1 LGEKAVALDPQYA
14 EAYTLLGRTY
24 LREYFWGWNRTPPTL
39 EQALVLAQKAIALDA
54 SLPMAHRLL
63 AYVYLWQKQYDRAVT
78 AAEQAL
84 ALDPNDAEGYET
96 LGEILSFAG
105 RPQDAL
111 GLAKKGLRLNP
122 RQPVSLLWLMGRAYL
137 LMRQYDEAIAVLK
150 QTLLRNPNYFAAHLD
165 LAVIY
170 SELGRGEEAR
180 AEVAE
185 VLRVSPGL
193 SLEMMRSRPTKDP
206 AVTERFVEGLRRAG
220 LK

>member
-1 LGEKAVALDPQYA
+1 LKLQLSLAEQGIFTRKGTDNLEAYDAYLRGLEHYLHRTQEANAQARQLGEKAVALDPQYA

-105 RPQDAL
+105 RPQDASQL
-111 GLAKKGLRLNP
+111 GHCCRWING
-122 RQPVSLLWLMGRAYL
+122 
-137 LMRQYDEAIAVLK
+137 
-150 QTLLRNPNYFAAHLD
+150 
-165 LAVIY
+165 
-170 SELGRGEEAR
+170 
-180 AEVAE
+180 
-185 VLRVSPGL
+185 
-193 SLEMMRSRPTKDP
+193 
-206 AVTERFVEGLRRAG
+206 AVTEDIGGNRGIETGIGKWQRIDVAANDRGCGLCRGAN
-220 LK
+220 